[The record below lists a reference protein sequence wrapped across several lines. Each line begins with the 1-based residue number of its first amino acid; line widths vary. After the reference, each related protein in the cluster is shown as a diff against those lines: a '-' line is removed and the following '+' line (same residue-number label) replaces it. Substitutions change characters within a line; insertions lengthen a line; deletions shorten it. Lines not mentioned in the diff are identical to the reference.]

1 MKRSYIEISQPITQ
15 TEEIIH
21 IIKKIEN
28 EYFILLYG
36 KDYKAGSPPHE
47 QTNEK
52 KTLKD

>member
-15 TEEIIH
+15 TEEITH

-36 KDYKAGSPPHE
+36 KDYKNN
-47 QTNEK
+47 NEY
-52 KTLKD
+52 LKNKYS